1 MDNYE
6 LAKKFNDERHNMSP
20 AAYQEMR
27 NRELIAEADAWYELS
42 GQFLDG
48 NFAAMKCPHCGK
60 QVFSVVLFPHH
71 LFISC
76 RICTRFTRPRVE
88 EYDPINLKKL
98 ADLYTRTHPNA
109 LEVTVKLAAP
119 EETANGLGSTEKR
132 IKRIIYD

>member
-6 LAKKFNDERHNMSP
+6 LAKKFNDERHAMP
-20 AAYQEMR
+20 PEAYQEMR
-27 NRELIAEADAWYELS
+27 NRELVAEADAWYALS

-60 QVFSVVLFPHH
+60 QVFSAVLFPHY

-88 EYDPINLKKL
+88 EYDPLNLKKL
-98 ADLYTRTHPNA
+98 ADLYGRTHPNA
-109 LEVTVKLAAP
+109 LEVTVKMAAP
-119 EETANGLGSTEKR
+119 AGEEGLRTK
-132 IKRIIYD
+132 D